1 MKKKVASGLYASID
15 IGSTSVKA
23 VVVEVTDK
31 NKRLLKAESEPLNPA
46 NSFGSEEEYNQHVS
60 EAITKLVK
68 SLELDK
74 CKKISSLYNS
84 RELQVKLIDLPNQ
97 VTVDQLDSVLVWE
110 AKKLL
115 SSHYKDQEFAFAY
128 SVIKENPI
136 TVALA
141 VIPQILL
148 EQHLY
153 LFENSGIKP
162 ESVYSDVFTADALR
176 PIVDLA
182 GLPALSIVNFGYTGS
197 HLQIF
202 STGKLKFYRFIPSG
216 VAEMSDPPTESELE
230 MYSQKI
236 RFSFDYFRAVSK
248 LSQVDTMYFMGGGSQ
263 FKEVIP
269 YAQNYF
275 SPTKVY
281 PLDISSA
288 IDISPVI
295 SSVMNENTTAQDSS
309 SGILRFIPAIGA
321 CLTDLSEK
329 AEHANLMTQLNYA
342 EKEKQKEKLAQ
353 SLPIFFGIAAIIISA
368 VILGTMYTQRDNV
381 IKEYEQQATTLSAE
395 KDAYKIKLASRAPK
409 EPEHNMKLCAN
420 SQKVVEPAIQN
431 KRALHTLFS
440 MIMRL
445 REPGMKITDILI
457 RNRQEADQIVLKAE
471 VKDIFGEGFEDVEED
486 KLAPFTSKFS
496 STITED
502 QIKEDF
508 DGKIAIIR
516 GIAENTNQ
524 VSKFTEGLSV
534 FPTDSKGKKLPRAIK
549 RVLSISTQK
558 ISGNKVEFMMK
569 GELK

>member
-1 MKKKVASGLYASID
+1 MKKKIASGLYASID

-23 VVVEVTDK
+23 VVVEVTEK
-31 NKRLLKAESEPLNPA
+31 NKRLLRAESEPLNAA
-46 NSFGSEEEYNQHVS
+46 NSFSSEEEYNIHVS
-60 EAITKLVK
+60 EAIAKLSK

-74 CKKISSLYNS
+74 CKKISSLYSN

-128 SVIKENPI
+128 SVIKENPV

-141 VIPQILL
+141 VIPQKLL
-148 EQHLY
+148 ESHLY
-153 LFENSGIKP
+153 LYEKAGIKP
-162 ESVYSDVFTADALR
+162 QAVYSDVFTADALR

-202 STGKLKFYRFIPSG
+202 STGKLKFYRYIPTG
-216 VAEMSDPPTESELE
+216 AAEMSEPPTEGELE

-269 YAQNYF
+269 FAQNYF
-275 SPTKVY
+275 APTKVY

-295 SSVMNENTTAQDSS
+295 SSAMNENTTAKDSS
-309 SGILRFIPAIGA
+309 EAILKYIPAIGA
-321 CLTDLSEK
+321 CLTDLSDK
-329 AEHANLMTQLNYA
+329 AEHANLMTQLNFA
-342 EKEKQKEKLAQ
+342 ENERKKEKLAQ
-353 SLPIFFGIAAIIISA
+353 SLPIFFGIAAVIISA
-368 VILGTMYTQRDNV
+368 LILGFIYYEKSGILQ
-381 IKEYEQQATTLSAE
+381 ELEQQVSIVKSE
-395 KDAYKIKLASRAPK
+395 KEANAIKLTSCKPQ
-409 EPEHNMKLCAN
+409 EIQHNMQLCPN
-420 SQKVVEPAIQN
+420 SQKAVEPILQS

-457 RNRQEADQIVLKAE
+457 RNRQEADQIALKAE

-496 STITED
+496 SSIAEE

-516 GIAENTNQ
+516 GIAENSMQ
-524 VSKFTEGLSV
+524 ISRFTEGLSTY
-534 FPTDSKGKKLPRAIK
+534 PTDQKGKKLPRAIQ
-549 RVLSISTQK
+549 RVLSINTQK
-558 ISGNKVEFMMK
+558 ISGNKIEFMMK

>member
-1 MKKKVASGLYASID
+1 MKKKTASGLYASID

-31 NKRLLKAESEPLNPA
+31 NKRLLKAESEPLNAA
-46 NSFGSEEEYNQHVS
+46 NSFSSEEEYNIHVS
-60 EAITKLVK
+60 DAIAKLAK
-68 SLELDK
+68 SLQLDK
-74 CKKISSLYNS
+74 CKKISSLYYN

-115 SSHYKDQEFAFAY
+115 SSHYKDKEFAFSY

-148 EQHLY
+148 ESHLY
-153 LFENSGIKP
+153 LYERAGIKLQA
-162 ESVYSDVFTADALR
+162 VYSDVFTADALR
-176 PIVDLA
+176 PIVDFA
-182 GLPALSIVNFGYTGS
+182 GLPALSIVNFGNTGS

-202 STGKLKFYRFIPSG
+202 STGKLKFYRYIPTG
-216 VAEMSDPPTESELE
+216 TAEMSDPPTEGELE

-269 YAQNYF
+269 FAQNYF
-275 SPTKVY
+275 APTKVY

-295 SSVMNENTTAQDSS
+295 SSAMNENTTAKDSS
-309 SGILRFIPAIGA
+309 EAILKYIPAIGA
-321 CLTDLSEK
+321 CLTDLSDK
-329 AEHANLMTQLNYA
+329 AEHANLMTQLNFA
-342 EKEKQKEKLAQ
+342 ENERKKEKLAQ
-353 SLPIFFGIAAIIISA
+353 SLPIFFGIAAVIISA
-368 VILGTMYTQRDNV
+368 LILGFIYYEKSGILQ
-381 IKEYEQQATTLSAE
+381 ELEQQVSIVKSE
-395 KDAYKIKLASRAPK
+395 KEANAIKLTSCKPQ
-409 EPEHNMKLCAN
+409 EIQHNMQLCPN
-420 SQKVVEPAIQN
+420 SQKAVEPILQS

-457 RNRQEADQIVLKAE
+457 RNRQEADQIALKAE

-496 STITED
+496 SSIAEE

-516 GIAENTNQ
+516 GIAENSMQ
-524 VSKFTEGLSV
+524 ISRFTEGLSTY
-534 FPTDSKGKKLPRAIK
+534 PTDQKGKKLPRAIQ
-549 RVLSISTQK
+549 RVLSINTQK
-558 ISGNKVEFMMK
+558 ISGNKIEFMMK